1 MSFGRRA
8 TATKIELIK
17 IRRSMQVAKMVHKI
31 LDDKREVLLK
41 KIDEMI
47 EEANKAREDIWS
59 PLGEIY
65 TAVYNSYMSLG
76 TSSLEA
82 TANSTPSVMEVD
94 VNVRRIV
101 DVKIPTL
108 QVKTREG
115 SQLSYGFTETNATV
129 DKAARLIKTMLP
141 AICKAAEYEN
151 AIFSLAKELER
162 TQKLINALEYVI
174 IPQYQESMIFIKATL
189 EEREREE
196 FVRLK
201 KVKVVLDKRK
211 NAEQMAHTEQQKK
224 LAASQ
229 KQAQEIAAK

>member
-47 EEANKAREDIWS
+47 EEANKAREDIWT

-65 TAVYNSYMSLG
+65 TAVFNAYMTLG
-76 TSSLEA
+76 TMTLESISD
-82 TANSTPSVMEVD
+82 STPAIMETD

-108 QVKTREG
+108 QIRTRGG
-115 SQLSYGFTETNATV
+115 SHLSYGFTETNATV
-129 DKAARLIKTMLP
+129 DKAAKLIKNMLP
-141 AICKAAEYEN
+141 GVCKAAEYEN
-151 AIFSLAKELER
+151 AIFSLAKELEK

-174 IPQYQESMIFIKATL
+174 IPQYEGSISFIRATL

-211 NAEQMAHTEQQKK
+211 IAEQERAQ
-224 LAASQ
+224 AS
-229 KQAQEIAAK
+229 AIAR

>member
-1 MSFGRRA
+1 MSFGKRVS
-8 TATKIELIK
+8 ATKIELIK
-17 IRRSMQVAKMVHKI
+17 IRRSTQVAKMVHKI

-47 EEANKAREDIWS
+47 EEANKARGDIWS

-65 TAVYNSYMSLG
+65 TAVYNAYMSLG
-76 TSSLEA
+76 TSTLESVSD
-82 TANSTPSVMEVD
+82 STPSVMEVE

-108 QVKTREG
+108 QVKAREG
-115 SQLSYGFTETNATV
+115 GQDLSYGFVETNASV
-129 DKAARLIKTMLP
+129 DKAARLIKNILP
-141 AICKAAEYEN
+141 KVCKAAEYEN

-162 TQKLINALEYVI
+162 TQKLINALEFVI
-174 IPQYQESMIFIKATL
+174 IPQYEDAMYFIRATL

-201 KVKVVLDKRK
+201 KVKVVLDRRK
-211 NAEQMAHTEQQKK
+211 AVVQQN
-224 LAASQ
+224 Q
-229 KQAQEIAAK
+229 HERERKQGSAIQGP

>member
-1 MSFGRRA
+1 MSFGKRV

-17 IRRSMQVAKMVHKI
+17 IRRSLQVGRMVHKI

-41 KIDEMI
+41 KIDEII
-47 EEANKAREDIWS
+47 EEANKARGDIWS
-59 PLGEIY
+59 PLSNVY
-65 TAVYNSYMSLG
+65 SAVYDSYMTLG
-76 TSSLEA
+76 TTTVESIA
-82 TANSTPSVMEVD
+82 DSTPSIMEVD

-108 QVKTREG
+108 SVKTREG
-115 SQLSYGFTETNATV
+115 GQELSYGFTETNAFV
-129 DKAARLIKTMLP
+129 DKAARQIKNMLP
-141 AICKAAEYEN
+141 KICKAAEYEN

-174 IPQYQESMIFIKATL
+174 IPQYENAIAFIRATL

-201 KVKVVLDKRK
+201 KVKAVIER
-211 NAEQMAHTEQQKK
+211 KK
-224 LAASQ
+224 L
-229 KQAQEIAAK
+229 

>member
-1 MSFGRRA
+1 
-8 TATKIELIK
+8 
-17 IRRSMQVAKMVHKI
+17 VHKI

-47 EEANKAREDIWS
+47 EEANKAREDIWT

-76 TSSLEA
+76 TSTLESVSD
-82 TANSTPSVMEVD
+82 STPSIMEVD

-108 QVKTREG
+108 QVKAREGG
-115 SQLSYGFTETNATV
+115 SQLSYGFVETNASV
-129 DKAARLIKTMLP
+129 DKASKLIKNMLP
-141 AICKAAEYEN
+141 GICKAAEYEN

-174 IPQYQESMIFIKATL
+174 IPQYQDAMYFIKATL

-211 NAEQMAHTEQQKK
+211 ASEQESAMAK
-224 LAASQ
+224 
-229 KQAQEIAAK
+229 

>member
-1 MSFGRRA
+1 
-8 TATKIELIK
+8 
-17 IRRSMQVAKMVHKI
+17 MVHKI

-65 TAVYNSYMSLG
+65 SSVYQAYMTLG
-76 TSSLEA
+76 TATLESISD
-82 TANSTPSVMEVD
+82 STPSVMEVD

-115 SQLSYGFTETNATV
+115 GQQLSYGFLETNASV
-129 DKAARLIKTMLP
+129 DKAAKLIKNMLP
-141 AICKAAEYEN
+141 SVCKAAEYEN

-174 IPQYQESMIFIKATL
+174 IPQYQDAIYFIKATL

-201 KVKVVLDKRK
+201 KVKVVLDKKKVAEAEATRK
-211 NAEQMAHTEQQKK
+211 
-224 LAASQ
+224 
-229 KQAQEIAAK
+229 

>member
-1 MSFGRRA
+1 
-8 TATKIELIK
+8 
-17 IRRSMQVAKMVHKI
+17 MQVAKMVHKI

-47 EEANKAREDIWS
+47 EEANKAREDIWT

-65 TAVYNSYMSLG
+65 SSVYQAYITLG
-76 TSSLEA
+76 TTILESISD
-82 TANSTPSVMEVD
+82 STPSVMEVD

-115 SQLSYGFTETNATV
+115 GQLLSYGFLETNASV
-129 DKAARLIKTMLP
+129 DKAAKLIKNMLP
-141 AICKAAEYEN
+141 GICKAAEYEN

-174 IPQYQESMIFIKATL
+174 IPQYQNAIYFIKATL

-201 KVKVVLDKRK
+201 KVKVVLDKK
-211 NAEQMAHTEQQKK
+211 KINAETEVSNTTKTEV
-224 LAASQ
+224 S
-229 KQAQEIAAK
+229 AQT

>member
-1 MSFGRRA
+1 MSFGTRVS
-8 TATKIELIK
+8 ATKIELIK

-47 EEANKAREDIWS
+47 EEANKARGDIWS

-65 TAVYNSYMSLG
+65 TSVYDAYMSLG
-76 TSSLEA
+76 TGTLESVSD
-82 TANSTPSVMEVD
+82 STPSVMEVD

-108 QVKTREG
+108 QVKTKEG
-115 SQLSYGFTETNATV
+115 GQDLSYGFIDTNSSV
-129 DKAARLIKTMLP
+129 DKAAKLIKNILP
-141 AICKAAEYEN
+141 KVCKAAEYEN

-162 TQKLINALEYVI
+162 TQKLINALEFVI
-174 IPQYQESMIFIKATL
+174 IPQYEGAVAFIRATL

-201 KVKVVLDKRK
+201 KVKVVIEKRK
-211 NAEQMAHTEQQKK
+211 VVEQQQGSKVVK
-224 LAASQ
+224 T
-229 KQAQEIAAK
+229 

>member
-17 IRRSMQVAKMVHKI
+17 IRRSMQVARMVHKI

-47 EEANKAREDIWS
+47 EEANKAREDIWN

-76 TSSLEA
+76 TSTLEA

-108 QVKTREG
+108 QVKTKEG

-141 AICKAAEYEN
+141 AVCKAAEYEN

-211 NAEQMAHTEQQKK
+211 TAEQMQHTEQQKK
-224 LAASQ
+224 QAAPLIHEKVST
-229 KQAQEIAAK
+229 K

>member
-1 MSFGRRA
+1 MSFGTRVS
-8 TATKIELIK
+8 ATKIELIK

-47 EEANKAREDIWS
+47 EEANKARGDIWS

-65 TAVYNSYMSLG
+65 TAVYDAYMSLG
-76 TSSLEA
+76 TGTLESVSD
-82 TANSTPSVMEVD
+82 STPSVMEVD

-108 QVKTREG
+108 QVKTKEG
-115 SQLSYGFTETNATV
+115 GQDLSYGFIDTNSSV
-129 DKAARLIKTMLP
+129 DKAARLIKNILP
-141 AICKAAEYEN
+141 KVCKAAEYEN

-162 TQKLINALEYVI
+162 TQKLINALEFVI
-174 IPQYQESMIFIKATL
+174 IPQYEGAVAFIRATL

-201 KVKVVLDKRK
+201 KVKVVIEKRK
-211 NAEQMAHTEQQKK
+211 IVEQQGSKV
-224 LAASQ
+224 
-229 KQAQEIAAK
+229 AKT

>member
-1 MSFGRRA
+1 MSFGKRVS
-8 TATKIELIK
+8 ATKIELIK
-17 IRRSMQVAKMVHKI
+17 IRRSMQVSKMVHKI

-47 EEANKAREDIWS
+47 EEANKARGDIWS

-65 TAVYNSYMSLG
+65 TAVYDAYMSLG
-76 TSSLEA
+76 TSMLESISD
-82 TANSTPSVMEVD
+82 STPSVMEVD

-101 DVKIPTL
+101 DVRIPTL
-108 QVKTREG
+108 HVKTNEAG
-115 SQLSYGFTETNATV
+115 QDLSYGFVETNASV
-129 DKAARLIKTMLP
+129 DKAARLIKNMLP
-141 AICKAAEYEN
+141 KVCKAAEYEN

-174 IPQYQESMIFIKATL
+174 IPQYQNAIAFIKATL

-201 KVKVVLDKRK
+201 KVKVVLDKK
-211 NAEQMAHTEQQKK
+211 KVVEQV
-224 LAASQ
+224 AS
-229 KQAQEIAAK
+229 ART